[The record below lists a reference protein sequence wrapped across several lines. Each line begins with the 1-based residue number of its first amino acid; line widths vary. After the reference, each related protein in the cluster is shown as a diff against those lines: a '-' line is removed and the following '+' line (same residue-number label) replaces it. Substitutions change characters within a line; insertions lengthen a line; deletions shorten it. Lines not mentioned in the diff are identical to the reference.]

1 MGEGFIQ
8 GIFASLIAGLISYVI
23 FNFSAIRNMI
33 KDTFPLYG
41 EWILYYFNYEVGQSE
56 KSPKM
61 QEENVIIYRKWYQ
74 LKIRISSTHS
84 KKQIVYKGEA
94 TISKNWLNISL
105 YDSQFKENVNIA
117 FSVPNIG
124 ASSINDDIKLFGVAQ
139 AVDFN
144 GRPSVNTVIL
154 SKEQLIEDNVK
165 NFMKTSFSCSTDCR
179 VIVVKKQGLI
189 KCNHKI
195 D

>member
-8 GIFASLIAGLISYVI
+8 GIFASLIAGFISYVL

-33 KDTFPLYG
+33 KDNFPLYG
-41 EWILYYFNYEVGQSE
+41 EWILYYFNYDVGESE

-61 QEENVIIYRKWYQ
+61 QEENLTIYRKWYQ
-74 LKIRISSTHS
+74 LKMRIISNHS

-124 ASSINDDIKLFGVAQ
+124 ASSINNDIKLFGVAQ

-144 GRPSVNTVIL
+144 GRPSVNAVVV
-154 SKEQLIEDNVK
+154 SKKQLTEENVRS
-165 NFMKTSFSCSTDCR
+165 FMKTSFSSSTDCK

-189 KCNHKI
+189 Q
-195 D
+195 